1 MEELRRFIDAGP
13 TDAEMTDAKKAFLEA
28 IKVSRTGDSAIAG
41 QMVSNLYL
49 GRTFAYSK
57 TREEQINNLTADAV
71 RAAFKKYIDPSK
83 LIVLRAGDFK

>member
-1 MEELRRFIDAGP
+1 
-13 TDAEMTDAKKAFLEA
+13 
-28 IKVSRTGDSAIAG
+28 
-41 QMVSNLYL
+41 MVSNLYL